1 MGTKPTG
8 RRWHYVAAWTARP
21 GTTYYELW
29 GPDATHLYDQVL
41 LYSGPAT
48 SDENEIFSFDAP
60 VAGFS
65 VQACNSAGCSGF
77 SSNVFPW

>member
-1 MGTKPTG
+1 MHWGCFKGALLLQATPQ
-8 RRWHYVAAWTARP
+8 
-21 GTTYYELW
+21 L
-29 GPDATHLYDQVL
+29 GPDAGSLYDQVL